1 MKSLSS
7 VTTKCLLLSAW
18 LLISATLRPNPARC
32 ADGAAAKEFLAGAD
46 ISYWPLFEK
55 LGGVYKAHGQ
65 TGELPEIMK
74 RAGCNTVRLRL
85 FTRDPARPDPPPRN
99 QLNDLEYMLPEA
111 RRVKKAGLKILLD
124 FHYSDT
130 WADPGKQAKPATW
143 KALTFEQLVRKM
155 HDYTYE
161 VLVTMRREGVMP
173 EAVQI
178 GNEITPG
185 MLWPDGKIGD
195 GSDPKQNAR
204 FAALLQAGIRGARE
218 AAAGGPPLRI
228 VIHINNG
235 ASWPHVVR
243 FYDILAAQ
251 GVTDYDAIGLSFYP
265 MWGAKLA
272 KLREVLNGAAKRFNK
287 DIIIAETSFPWG
299 PAQFPEKWKAAYRGE
314 MEFPLTPEG
323 QRQYTEALVREVKG
337 TPGGHG
343 LGIFW
348 WGTEYLAPSDKIKG
362 VSSDARSHVALFD
375 AQANALPAMEALGK
389 ASQ

>member
-1 MKSLSS
+1 MNQSLRGVIFQIRVLDKS
-7 VTTKCLLLSAW
+7 
-18 LLISATLRPNPARC
+18 
-32 ADGAAAKEFLAGAD
+32 DF
-46 ISYWPLFEK
+46 
-55 LGGVYKAHGQ
+55 
-65 TGELPEIMK
+65 
-74 RAGCNTVRLRL
+74 
-85 FTRDPARPDPPPRN
+85 
-99 QLNDLEYMLPEA
+99 EYMLPEA
-111 RRVKKAGLKILLD
+111 KRVKKAGLKILLD

-130 WADPGKQAKPATW
+130 WADPGQQAKPATW
-143 KALTFEQLVRKM
+143 KDLTFEQLVRKM

-161 VLVTMRREGVMP
+161 ALTTMRREGVMP

-185 MLWPDGKIGD
+185 MLWPDGKIGS
-195 GSDPKQNAR
+195 GSDPQQNAR

-218 AAAGGPPLRI
+218 AAAGGPPLCI

-235 ASWPHVVR
+235 ADWPRVRR

-265 MWGAKLA
+265 MWGAKLP
-272 KLREVLNGAAKRFNK
+272 KLRQVLDNAAARFNK

-299 PAQFPEKWKAAYRGE
+299 PGKFPEKWKAAYRGE

-323 QRQYTEALVREVKG
+323 QRQYTEALVREVKR

-343 LGIFW
+343 RGIFW
-348 WGTEYLAPSDKIKG
+348 WGTEYLAPSAKIKG
-362 VSSDARSHVALFD
+362 VSSDARNHVALFD
-375 AQANALPAMEALGK
+375 DQANALPALEALGK